1 MNQPDLP
8 AALLPGATLGVFG
21 GGQLGRMFGMAA
33 RRLGYRFAVFSDD
46 VDGPAAQVADWSVV
60 GAYDDEEAVAD
71 FAQRV
76 DAVTFEFENVPAI
89 AGKAAARHVPVRPD
103 GSLLHTVQDRLREKL
118 GLSALGLRV
127 APFASI
133 KDEAE
138 LAAAAAQIPGPG
150 VLKTSSFGYDGKGQV
165 RVASAAD
172 LPAAWES
179 LGRVPAVLEELVPFT
194 EEVSVV
200 AARGVGGEVSI
211 YEPFLNAHANH
222 ILDVTACPARL
233 DPGARADIERIAHTA
248 LEGFDVVGVLCI
260 ELFMLSGGGI
270 LVNEIAPRP
279 HNSGH
284 LTVDAHVCS
293 QFENQVRAVAGLP
306 LGSGARTG
314 PPAAM
319 ANLLGD
325 LWEEGEPDWAAAL
338 SMPGVSLHLY
348 GKAAAR
354 PGRKMGHITA
364 TAETVEEAVQRV
376 RTAREALLQ
385 PSAASLP

>member
-1 MNQPDLP
+1 MNQSDPP

-21 GGQLGRMFGMAA
+21 GGQLGRMFGVAA
-33 RRLGYRFAVFSDD
+33 RQLGYRFAVFSDD

-60 GAYDDEEAVAD
+60 GAYDDEEAVAN

-89 AGKAAARHVPVRPD
+89 AGKTAARHVPVRPD

-118 GLSALGLRV
+118 GLSGLGLAV

-138 LAAAAAQIPGPG
+138 LAAAAVQIPGPG

-211 YEPFLNAHANH
+211 YEPFSNAHVNH

-233 DPGARADIERIAHTA
+233 DPGAKAEIERIAHAA

-260 ELFMLSGGGI
+260 ELFMLPGGGI

-364 TAETVEEAVQRV
+364 TGETVEEAVQRV